1 MWAGDCKYFILV
13 LLDCSTAAF
22 DTAYE
27 QVFWYLR
34 IYTGSHPI
42 CQTGSLKEQEY
53 CEAFHRVQSS
63 APSFFLRLHAAVIL
77 DQAKKHGHV
86 VTFLFFICQNQSM

>member
-1 MWAGDCKYFILV
+1 MWAGGCKYFILV

-34 IYTGSHPI
+34 IYTHLALVLSV
-42 CQTGSLKEQEY
+42 KQE
-53 CEAFHRVQSS
+53 V
-63 APSFFLRLHAAVIL
+63 
-77 DQAKKHGHV
+77 
-86 VTFLFFICQNQSM
+86 